1 MKNFSLVVAAAGR
14 GERAGGELPKQYRTL
29 GGRMLWEWSALLAEG
44 LFADGKISEAVFVT
58 PPGDEELFKERLA
71 PLSCPCRTTAG
82 GAERNDSVLKG
93 LLLARGEYALV
104 HDGARPFA
112 TADLCSRVMA
122 RVTGEEG
129 VVPLLPV
136 QDALKKKD
144 GSGRLSPSSRDG
156 LYITQTP
163 QGFHRD
169 LLISALSDRGRGSRD
184 EGEAWVNAG
193 RPLESVRGEAG
204 NVKITWPEDFRLAE
218 ARFQR
223 TFRTGL
229 GYDVHPLAPGRRFI
243 LGGIPFPDFPLG
255 FIAHSDGDPLI
266 HALCDGVLGAA
277 GLGDIGTAYPASD
290 EKYRDI
296 SSLFLLEDSARRTAA
311 LGWALEWADCVVIA
325 QRPKL
330 ADKLEAMT
338 SAMNA
343 VLPLPWR
350 GRLHI
355 KAKSG
360 EGEGAPGRCETVICH
375 AAVTLSAVRP
385 CGGD

>member
-1 MKNFSLVVAAAGR
+1 
-14 GERAGGELPKQYRTL
+14 
-29 GGRMLWEWSALLAEG
+29 
-44 LFADGKISEAVFVT
+44 
-58 PPGDEELFKERLA
+58 
-71 PLSCPCRTTAG
+71 
-82 GAERNDSVLKG
+82 
-93 LLLARGEYALV
+93 ARGEYALV

-311 LGWALEWADCVVIA
+311 RGWALEWADCVVIA